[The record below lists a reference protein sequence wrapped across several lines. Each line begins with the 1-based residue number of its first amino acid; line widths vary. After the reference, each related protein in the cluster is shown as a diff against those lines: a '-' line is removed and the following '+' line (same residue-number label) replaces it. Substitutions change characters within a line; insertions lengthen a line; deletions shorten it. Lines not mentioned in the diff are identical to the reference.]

1 MDDAIAALAKR
12 AGLEATAQRFPDDI
26 REAIT
31 SLAKHRA
38 ALPRSNDPTLEPTPA
53 YTAVAAIA
61 R

>member
-12 AGLEATAQRFPDDI
+12 AGLEATAGRFLEDVQ
-26 REAIT
+26 EALT

-38 ALPRSNDPTLEPTPA
+38 ALPRSNNPKLEPTPA
-53 YTAVAAIA
+53 YAPVAAVM